1 MIDTGARGAR
11 DAKARSS
18 GGDAMPLRIGVEEN
32 PATAD
37 TDVILQGLRAFNEA
51 HVGPTVRASLA
62 VLVRDGDGRVLGGL
76 TAQVKFGWVHVD
88 WLWLPDELRG
98 RGVGSAVMDAVE
110 AEARHRGC
118 VGAHVETTDYQALPF
133 YEKRGYVVFGV
144 LEGYPVG
151 SKSYYLRK
159 EL

>member
-1 MIDTGARGAR
+1 MIDTGAGASGAR
-11 DAKARSS
+11 VAGA
-18 GGDAMPLRIGVEEN
+18 GAMAFRIGVEEN
-32 PATAD
+32 PDAAD
-37 TDVILQGLRAFNEA
+37 TDVILHGLRAFNEA
-51 HVGPTVRASLA
+51 HVGPTERVSLA
-62 VLVRDGDGRVLGGL
+62 VLVRDADGRVLGGL

-88 WLWLPDELRG
+88 WLWLPDALRG

-110 AEARHRGC
+110 AEARRRGC

-133 YEKRGYVVFGV
+133 YEKRGYAVFGV